1 MSFQPYILVIG
12 ANPAWEKVLEFQ
24 EFQAGEVNRALR
36 VGGYA
41 AGKAT
46 NFCRALQ
53 HHGGLPGRQLTFLG
67 GETGHRFSTAL
78 ATEGLECQFVPV
90 DQETRTCTNCVCQGT
105 MTELVEPGT
114 PITKVMLQEFLS
126 LLREN
131 LADTAGVAV
140 AGSIP
145 AGSCDDFM
153 REVALATRNAQ
164 LPLLLDNYQDASEA
178 LSVKPDLILKINAME
193 LRRLTGQE
201 TIAEGL
207 AWLGQ
212 RYAKVTAAITDGPSR
227 AWLLDG
233 TDASIT
239 TLEIPKLDKIV
250 NPLGAGDTASAVFF
264 ERLLAHQPCPEAFA
278 DALAAASASC
288 LTDQAGC
295 FVSETAAPIREAIR
309 LSRQISE

>member
-1 MSFQPYILVIG
+1 MSVQPYILVIG

-67 GETGHRFSTAL
+67 GEAGHRFSTAL

-90 DQETRTCTNCVCQGT
+90 DPETRTCTNCVCQGT

-114 PITKVMLQEFLS
+114 PITKAMLQEFLS

-131 LADTAGVAV
+131 LAGAAGVAI

-145 AGSCDDFM
+145 ADSCGDFM

-178 LSVKPDLILKINAME
+178 LSVKPDPILKINAME

-239 TLEIPKLDKIV
+239 TLELPKLDKIV

-295 FVSETAAPIREAIR
+295 FVSETAATIRETIR